1 MINYFD
7 FKGGYNM
14 NYRQYGKSGYE
25 VSALG
30 MGCMR
35 LPRVLE
41 NGKAQVDKEKAFELI
56 RYAAT
61 HGINYFD
68 TAYGYHNQTSESVL
82 GEALDGGLRQ
92 QVKIAT
98 KQPTF
103 AMKTQA
109 DIRRNLENTLKKL
122 RTDYIDIYLI
132 HNINPSNWEEVQR
145 REIFREYEKFR
156 DEGMIRAIGFS
167 YHGGAQLFPKVLAAY
182 PWNMCQIQQNL
193 LDTDKEAT
201 ENAIALAGQKGCALV
216 VMEPLRGGGL
226 AQATA
231 AVKALYDEFPSKR
244 SPVEWAFRHLLNYPQ
259 ISAILSGMTTMEQLK
274 ENIAIFSKPDATP
287 SCLSEEEKALLRKVK
302 AAYDAIKTIPC
313 TGCEYCMPCP
323 NGVNIPRVF
332 ELYNDAV
339 RFENFDPFKRGY
351 WFTTSMGNDAGQCEE
366 CGECEQKCPQGI
378 DIMNQLKMAHQALEG
393 WIE

>member
-1 MINYFD
+1 
-7 FKGGYNM
+7 M

-35 LPRVLE
+35 LPRIYDE
-41 NGKAQVDKEKAFELI
+41 TGKAHVDLEKAFEMI

-61 HGINYFD
+61 HCINYFD
-68 TAYGYHNQTSESVL
+68 TAFGYHNQTSESAL

-132 HNINPSNWEEVQR
+132 HNINPANWEEVRQR
-145 REIFREYEKFR
+145 KIYEEYEKFR
-156 DEGMIRAIGFS
+156 EEGMIKAIGFS
-167 YHGGAQLFPKVLAAY
+167 YHGGAELFPKVLAAY
-182 PWNMCQIQQNL
+182 PWDMCQIQQNF
-193 LDTDKEAT
+193 LDTDREAT
-201 ENAIALAGQKGCALV
+201 EQAIVSAGQKGCALV

-226 AQATA
+226 AKAPTA
-231 AVKALYDEFPSKR
+231 VQALYDKFPTKR

-259 ISAILSGMTTMEQLK
+259 VSVILSGMSTMEQLK
-274 ENIAIFSKPDATP
+274 ENIAIFSKSDAIP
-287 SCLSEEEKALLRKVK
+287 GCLSEEEKSLLCK
-302 AAYDAIKTIPC
+302 AKAMYDAIETIPC
-313 TGCEYCMPCP
+313 TDCEYCMPCP
-323 NGVNIPRVF
+323 HGVNIPRVF
-332 ELYNDAV
+332 ALYNDAV
-339 RFENFDPFKRGY
+339 RFENFEPSRRGY
-351 WFTTSMGNDAGQCEE
+351 WFATSMGSDAGRCEE

-378 DIMNQLKMAHQALEG
+378 EIINQLKVAHQALEG
-393 WIE
+393 WVE

>member
-1 MINYFD
+1 
-7 FKGGYNM
+7 M
-14 NYRQYGKSGYE
+14 NYRQYGKTGYE

-35 LPRVLE
+35 LPRKYE
-41 NGKAQVDKEKAFELI
+41 NGKALVDNEKAFELI

-103 AMKTQA
+103 VMKTQA
-109 DIRRNLENTLKKL
+109 DIRRNLENSLKKL
-122 RTDYIDIYLI
+122 RTGYIDIYMI
-132 HNINPSNWEEVQR
+132 HNINPANWVEIQQ
-145 REIFREYEKFR
+145 REIYREYEKFR
-156 DEGMIRAIGFS
+156 NEGMIRAIGFS
-167 YHGGAQLFPKVLAAY
+167 FHGGAKLFEEVLATY
-182 PWNMCQIQQNL
+182 PWDMCQIQQNL
-193 LDTDKEAT
+193 LDIDKEAT
-201 ENAIALAGQKGCALV
+201 EKAITLAGQKGCALV
-216 VMEPLRGGGL
+216 IMEPLRGGGL

-231 AVKALYDEFPSKR
+231 AVQKLYDEFPVKR

-259 ISAILSGMTTMEQLK
+259 VSTILSGMTTMEQLK
-274 ENIAIFSKPDATP
+274 DNIAIFSKSDAIP
-287 SCLSEEEKALLRKVK
+287 CCLSGEEKALLRNVK
-302 AAYDAIKTIPC
+302 AAYDAIQTIPC
-313 TGCEYCMPCP
+313 TGCEYCMPCL
-323 NGVNIPRVF
+323 NGVNIPRVL

-339 RFENFDPFKRGY
+339 RFENFDPFKRAY
-351 WFTTSMGNDAGQCEE
+351 WFTTSMDNDASHCEE
-366 CGECEQKCPQGI
+366 CGECEEKCPQGI
-378 DIMNQLKMAHQALEG
+378 EIMNQLKVTHQALEG